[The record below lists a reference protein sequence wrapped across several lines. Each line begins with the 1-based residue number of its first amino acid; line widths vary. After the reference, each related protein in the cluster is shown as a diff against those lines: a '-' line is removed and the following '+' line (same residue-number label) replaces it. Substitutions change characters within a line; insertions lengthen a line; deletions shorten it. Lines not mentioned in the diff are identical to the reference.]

1 MKRKWKIL
9 TVVGILAITCGA
21 YTWGIPAAVNI
32 KTHKKFIEQKI
43 YENSGFVVNI
53 GNPELSMGM
62 FPSIWLK
69 RTIFLF

>member
-32 KTHKKFIEQKI
+32 KAHKNLLNK
-43 YENSGFVVNI
+43 N
-53 GNPELSMGM
+53 L
-62 FPSIWLK
+62 
-69 RTIFLF
+69 